1 MIELRKYSVF
11 ISSVYTEFIDERR
24 EVINAILQN
33 GDLPICMEMFNSRAG
48 RSTDILRRYIADCDY
63 FVLLIGDKYGDIEPQ
78 NQVSYTE
85 YEYNIAIELGLKPI
99 VFLKQS
105 INRTEETKSFVERIQ
120 KNNIGLWKNW
130 STVSDLITS
139 VITSLKE
146 AEKNDPRDGWVRGGI
161 YVESCSSEQ
170 YTDFVL
176 FEEKKAQEL
185 IILPKRL
192 NTAYKPR
199 KMIEEIAEQRY
210 GHGINIAG
218 YNKYINGHMARSQ
231 QFFDFLE
238 NGKIYYELFNKH
250 TLIEYVQGMH
260 HNGIKNLNSKYM
272 LEMLEKWKDTIKRH
286 PNNYFIGLIDAIL
299 PFKYE
304 IFDRK
309 IVSMHETV
317 GRHAKNRVS
326 ALIIR
331 EKDVVN
337 NLVNDFEMLWN
348 ALDPEECTSEYV
360 CAWIDEFLI
369 KSISDKKTTPPKVN
383 GQWCVRTVELLGMRN
398 CRDLGGLVTVNGG
411 VTKYGVLFRADLP
424 TDDNVKNFDKI
435 KLHDITLCIDLRHP
449 SSAQKKPSLFKSI
462 DGVRYIN
469 IGYSDYS
476 NSIIA
481 NRLDNEDFDAD
492 EWTDIYLDVIEKERT
507 WVRCIFNEIANNAG
521 ATLFHCT
528 WGRDRSGLL
537 SILLLMLAKVKN
549 SEIISDYIMSN
560 AYCFISKQKQ
570 NRHVKEETAQFLL
583 SYIEEKYYTIEN
595 YLFSCG
601 ISLNTIEA
609 VKRKLVDD

>member
-1 MIELRKYSVF
+1 MRKNSVF
-11 ISSVYTEFIDERR
+11 ISSVYTEFVDERR

-33 GDLPICMEMFNSRAG
+33 GDLPICMERFNSRAG
-48 RSTDILRRYIADCDY
+48 RTTDILRRYITDCDY
-63 FVLLIGDKYGDIEPQ
+63 FVLLIGDEYGDIEPQ
-78 NQVSYTE
+78 SQVSYTE

-99 VFLKQS
+99 VFLKRTM
-105 INRTEETKSFVERIQ
+105 NRTEQAKMFVERIQ
-120 KNNIGLWKNW
+120 KSNIGLWKNW
-130 STVSDLITS
+130 DTISDLVTS
-139 VITSLKE
+139 VITSLIE
-146 AEKNDPRDGWVRGGI
+146 AEKNDPRDGWVRGGVH
-161 YVESCSSEQ
+161 VESCSSVQ

-176 FEEKKAQEL
+176 SEEKKAQEL

-210 GHGINIAG
+210 GHGINVAG
-218 YNKYINGHMARSQ
+218 YNKYINGHMERAQ

-238 NGKIYYELFNKH
+238 SGKIYYELFNKH

-260 HNGIKNLNSKYM
+260 HNGIKSLNSKYM
-272 LEMLEKWKDTIKRH
+272 LEMLEKWKDTIKRY
-286 PNNYFIGLIDAIL
+286 PNNYFIGLVDAIL

-337 NLVNDFEMLWN
+337 SLVNDFETLWN
-348 ALDPEECTSEYV
+348 TLDPEECTSECV
-360 CAWIDEFLI
+360 CAWIDEYLI
-369 KSISDKKTTPPKVN
+369 APILDKKATPLKMKDQQR
-383 GQWCVRTVELLGMRN
+383 GRTVELLGMHN
-398 CRDLGGLVTVNGG
+398 CRDLGGLATVNGG
-411 VTKYGVLFRADLP
+411 ITKFGTIFRADRP
-424 TDDNVKNFDKI
+424 TDDNVKDFDRI
-435 KLHDITLCIDLRHP
+435 KLHDITLCIDIRHP
-449 SSAQKKPSLFKSI
+449 TSVQKKPSLFKDI
-462 DGVRYIN
+462 EGVRYIN
-469 IGYSDYS
+469 IGYSDSS
-476 NSIIA
+476 NRIIA
-481 NRLDNEDFDAD
+481 ERLDDEDFDAD
-492 EWTDIYLDVIEKERT
+492 EWTDIYLDVIEKERA
-507 WVRCIFNEIANNAG
+507 WVRSIFDEIAHNIG

-549 SEIISDYIMSN
+549 CEIISDYIMSN
-560 AYCFISKQKQ
+560 AYCFAPEQEP
-570 NRHVKEETAQFLL
+570 NRHVKIETAQFLL
-583 SYIEEKYYTIEN
+583 SYIEDRYYTIEN

-601 ISLNTIEA
+601 ISLNTIET